1 MPYLANKQ
9 ETLGPGGGGVSHTD
23 EAAFTTGTDQM
34 VPVGGIYDEAAPG
47 NLAENQ
53 AGVVRLSV
61 NRAMHTVIRDGDGN
75 ERSLA
80 VNASGG
86 IAVTAYSVAVSAT
99 PTITAGAYAA
109 KDAVGGLLTFANAA
123 RTAGGV
129 ITIMSIALTD
139 LGNQSASLVL
149 VLFDRTFTA
158 TADNA
163 AFDPSDADLA
173 NCVGHVP
180 ISASDYQSFADNAA
194 ATVRNVGLQITL
206 NGTSL
211 FGQLMCLGTP
221 TYGSTAD
228 LTVRLGL
235 IRD

>member
-1 MPYLANKQ
+1 MPGLNNKQ
-9 ETLGPGGGGVSHTD
+9 DTLGG
-23 EAAFTTGTDQM
+23 
-34 VPVGGIYDEAAPG
+34 
-47 NLAENQ
+47 
-53 AGVVRLSV
+53 AGVIIG
-61 NRAMHTVIRDGDGN
+61 TVAIDQTTPGTTNGVV
-75 ERSLA
+75 A
-80 VNASGG
+80 A
-86 IAVTAYSVAVSAT
+86 AYTKVVSAT
-99 PTITAGAYAA
+99 PVITAGAYTA

-129 ITIMSIALTD
+129 ITIASIALTD

-149 VLFDRTFTA
+149 VLFDRAFGA

-228 LTVRLGL
+228 LVVRLGL